1 MFAIIE
7 SGNHQ
12 FKVQPESVIEV
23 NHLDLDEGAAF
34 ETDRVLLLSG
44 DEGDPQVGTP
54 YVSGV
59 KVKGTV
65 LEHRRGRKIIVFK
78 MKRRKNYRRKRGH
91 RQELTRVR
99 IDSIESA

>member
-1 MFAIIE
+1 MFAIID

-12 FKVQPESVIEV
+12 FKVAPETVIEV
-23 NHLDLDEGAAF
+23 DRLALDAGAAF
-34 ETDRVLLLSG
+34 ETDKVLLLSG
-44 DEGDPQVGTP
+44 EGGDAQVGAP
-54 YVSGV
+54 YVAGA

-65 LEHRRGRKIIVFK
+65 LEHRRGDKIIVFK

-99 IDSIESA
+99 IDSIETA